1 MGRRRGTARAPHRIG
16 QLIQR
21 AVESGAAVVIPC
33 RNEAGTIVP
42 LLDAL
47 AGQSRPPLHIIIVDD
62 RSTDGTRLAT
72 ESWKRAHAGVSMTLI
87 DGPGRGAGP
96 AMNAGIR
103 RADADII
110 VRLDGHCL
118 PDPDYIERSLEML
131 ALPDAGVVGGVWKIA
146 PAGGSVT
153 ARGIAA
159 VLSHPLGSGGAD
171 YRRPPAPGD
180 HRVREVD
187 TVPFGTFHKSVWAE
201 VGEFDESLARNQD
214 YDFNYRVRLSGR
226 KVLLNPAIVS
236 VYKARGT
243 LSSLARQYFDY
254 GFWKV
259 VMLRKFPKSI
269 RVRQLLPMLL
279 LPSLLALTAWA
290 IVERQ
295 PAAWLL
301 GAYAVL
307 NLAGAVHASA
317 RAGDIRLTPA
327 AFAALVVLQNAW
339 SAGAWMSLLQG
350 ARGHRR

>member
-1 MGRRRGTARAPHRIG
+1 
-16 QLIQR
+16 
-21 AVESGAAVVIPC
+21 VAAVVPC
-33 RNEAGTIVP
+33 RNEAGAIAL

-47 AGQSRPPLHIIIVDD
+47 LNQTRHPDVVIVVDD
-62 RSTDGTRLAT
+62 ASVDGTRQIVTAWCSTHQDVASAIL
-72 ESWKRAHAGVSMTLI
+72 

-103 RADADII
+103 HADADVI

-118 PDPDYIERSLEML
+118 PDTHYIERSLETLDMQ
-131 ALPDAGVVGGVWKIA
+131 DAGVSGGVWKIA

-159 VLSHPLGSGGAD
+159 VLSHPFGSGGAD
-171 YRRPPAPGD
+171 YRRPLAAGD
-180 HRVREVD
+180 QQVREVD

-201 VGEFDESLARNQD
+201 IGGFDESLVRNQD
-214 YDFNYRVRLSGR
+214 YDFNYRVRLTGR

-243 LSSLARQYFDY
+243 LSSLARQYVDY

-279 LPSLLALTAWA
+279 LPSLLALGAWA
-290 IVERQ
+290 LLGREAL
-295 PAAWLL
+295 AAWMLA
-301 GAYAVL
+301 GYAAL
-307 NLAGAVHASA
+307 NLAGAAHASA
-317 RAGDIRLTPA
+317 RAGDIRLTPT

-339 SAGAWMSLLQG
+339 SAGAWTSLVQG
-350 ARGHRR
+350 ARGQRR